1 MLSFNMTYKWTLGAA
16 CSSMTNDWQWNSQH
30 GAPLSTEQNWGR
42 GEAFGWIDI
51 QQFADSWNSFQF
63 HDKRKR
69 SGLVV
74 IAWKNLTQ

>member
-1 MLSFNMTYKWTLGAA
+1 MDLHF
-16 CSSMTNDWQWNSQH
+16 
-30 GAPLSTEQNWGR
+30 PLSKSGGGGGQVI
-42 GEAFGWIDI
+42 GWIDI
-51 QQFADSWNSFQF
+51 QQFGDSRNSFQF

>member
-1 MLSFNMTYKWTLGAA
+1 MTGSGTVNMELHFPLGK
-16 CSSMTNDWQWNSQH
+16 T
-30 GAPLSTEQNWGR
+30 
-42 GEAFGWIDI
+42 GEVDI
-51 QQFADSWNSFQF
+51 QQFGDSRNSFQF